1 MPKPPE
7 VASSLRR
14 QPTQDRAQRTIET
27 IFKATAQI
35 VTSDGETALTTNKI
49 AAKAGFSIGTLYQYF
64 PSKEA
69 ILIAMIAKERRRV
82 LDQLAEVLE
91 QATLNATP
99 IPTIIETLIHLLVES
114 FAAGHKLQR
123 AMIRLAW
130 QVDHIDAI
138 TQALREASETL
149 SQYLVRMAG
158 QDLSGQRF
166 RTSPATMFILTRA
179 VMGAIRSASLE
190 RSSLLGSKE
199 FEAELVRLCTGLLIE
214 DGPNAM
220 PL

>member
-1 MPKPPE
+1 MPKTPE
-7 VASSLRR
+7 AAPSLRR
-14 QPTQDRAQRTIET
+14 QPIQDRAQRTIET

-35 VTSDGETALTTNKI
+35 VASDGESALTTNKI

-64 PSKEA
+64 PTKEA

-82 LDQLAEVLE
+82 LDQLSEILE
-91 QATLNATP
+91 QAEVNATP
-99 IPTIIETLIHLLVES
+99 IPKIIETLIHLLVES
-114 FAAGHKLQR
+114 FASGHKLQR

-130 QVDHIDAI
+130 QVDHIDSI

-149 SQYLVRMAG
+149 SQYLARMAAR
-158 QDLSGQRF
+158 DSSGLHF

-190 RSSLLGSKE
+190 RSSLLGSDE
-199 FEAELVRLCTGLLIE
+199 FEAELARLCTGLLINS
-214 DGPNAM
+214 GAGG
-220 PL
+220 